1 MSSCPIMERKR
12 KCIVGGKRGD
22 NGLLYVCLMTW
33 SDKQS
38 RRPPAPHCLK
48 ALQNVSN
55 IKEGNFDFAGGAMW
69 GGGGHELGEWIM
81 FS

>member
-1 MSSCPIMERKR
+1 MSSFPIMERKR

-38 RRPPAPHCLK
+38 RRPPAPRCLK
-48 ALQNVSN
+48 ALENVSN
-55 IKEGNFDFAGGAMW
+55 IKRGTLTLLVMLCVW
-69 GGGGHELGEWIM
+69 GGGHELGEWIM